1 MTLEERARGIV
12 GKYIDQHVS
21 NGICEPLATHV
32 LSDLIE
38 NALRTV
44 RDEALEEA
52 KAAFREMRLAYHHQR
67 VASGEIPAAQAAM
80 FADDDA
86 AQFEYAIRSLKTEVS
101 RERETG

>member
-1 MTLEERARGIV
+1 MTLEERAQEIV

-52 KAAFREMRLAYHHQR
+52 AKTADARRNNVNVP
-67 VASGEIPAAQAAM
+67 VAMA
-80 FADDDA
+80 ADDTAKIIGED
-86 AQFEYAIRSLKTEVS
+86 IRSLKSEVS
-101 RERETG
+101 REREMG